1 MSTLWPARKPDLD
14 LDTLGHLTVA
24 VRQNRRSRWAWHL
37 VDSRDGSSFES
48 QYEFDSAIAARRS
61 GLARLAELTPS
72 LPPAAAPQ
80 RHRHLVIV
88 SDDAAVYGLVHQVFA
103 ENKGIE
109 IIRDRRRPSPSPD
122 RRNGDRRS
130 MNVDAV
136 VQARGWCIV
145 CRSGACDTTRALDE
159 SA

>member
-1 MSTLWPARKPDLD
+1 MSRPWPARQPDPD
-14 LDTLGHLTVA
+14 PDTVMHLTVA

-37 VDSRDGSSFES
+37 IDSRDGSSFES

-61 GLARLAELTPS
+61 GLARLAELSPS
-72 LPPAAAPQ
+72 LTSPAPAQ
-80 RHRHLVIV
+80 RHLVIV
-88 SDDAAVYGLVHQVFA
+88 SGDAAVYGVLQHVFA

-109 IIRDRRRPSPSPD
+109 VIRDRRRPSPPSD
-122 RRNGDRRS
+122 HRTDERRS

-136 VQARGWCIV
+136 MHARGWCIV
-145 CRSGACDTTRALDE
+145 CRSGVGHTTQALDE